1 MRLPLIMA
9 LLSTAC
15 LAACGGDDP
24 RPVLTPDPAK
34 LAQCQREFPAFPELP
49 PLAPF
54 KLPDGRV
61 VVLFDQVRARD
72 TITARYVVKDAM
84 GAWQSCESPV
94 AYVEDWTVEV
104 AKSAR

>member
-1 MRLPLIMA
+1 MRLPLITA

-34 LAQCQREFPAFPELP
+34 LAQCQRVFPAFPQLP

-54 KLPDGRV
+54 KLSDGRV
-61 VVLFDQVRARD
+61 VVLFDQVRTRD

-84 GAWQSCESPV
+84 RAWQSCESPV
-94 AYVEDWTVEV
+94 AYVEDWDAAVT
-104 AKSAR
+104 KPAR